1 MSQLRLLNTTLFLIL
16 TFFVQESLISRIH
29 FPWHGFSLYVA
40 ALLALLAF
48 EDRTGALVFGFIGGL
63 IMDLAPS
70 AETPFGQWA
79 LAMTFIGYLFSINRE
94 TIGDFTDRP
103 LAFVSFLSI
112 AAALSYLTFLFL
124 GLLLGQENGGF
135 RFNLGVIVVNSLWT
149 FFITPIFL
157 PIIIRVRKFLLSSR
171 DLI

>member
-1 MSQLRLLNTTLFLIL
+1 MSQLRLINTSLFLLL
-16 TFFVQESLISRIH
+16 TFFIQESLISRIH

-40 ALLALLAF
+40 VLLSVLAF

-63 IMDLAPS
+63 ILDLAPS
-70 AETPFGQWA
+70 AVTPFGQWA
-79 LAMTFIGYLFSINRE
+79 LAMTFMGYLFSVNRE
-94 TIGDFTDRP
+94 AIGDFTDRP
-103 LAFVSFLSI
+103 LAFVSFLSV

-135 RFNLGVIVVNSLWT
+135 RFNLGVITVNSLWT
-149 FFITPIFL
+149 FLIAPVFL
-157 PIIIRVRKFLLSSR
+157 PLIIRVRKFLLSSR

>member
-1 MSQLRLLNTTLFLIL
+1 MSQLRLINTSIFLLI
-16 TFFVQESLISRIH
+16 TFFIQESLISRIH

-40 ALLALLAF
+40 VLLAILAF

-63 IMDLAPS
+63 ILDLAPS
-70 AETPFGQWA
+70 AVTPFGQWA
-79 LAMTFIGYLFSINRE
+79 LAMTFMGYLFSVNRE

-103 LAFVSFLSI
+103 LAFVSFLSV
-112 AAALSYLTFLFL
+112 AAAFSYLTFLFL

-135 RFNLGVIVVNSLWT
+135 RLNLGVITVNSLWT
-149 FFITPIFL
+149 FFITPVFL
-157 PIIIRVRKFLLSSR
+157 PAIIRVRKFLLTSR

>member
-1 MSQLRLLNTTLFLIL
+1 MSQLRLLNTSLYLLLI
-16 TFFVQESLISRIH
+16 FFIQESLISRIH

-40 ALLALLAF
+40 VLLAVLAF

-63 IMDLAPS
+63 ILDLAPS
-70 AETPFGQWA
+70 AVTPFGQWA
-79 LAMTFIGYLFSINRE
+79 LVMTFMGYLFSINRE
-94 TIGDFTDRP
+94 SIGDFTDRP
-103 LAFVSFLSI
+103 LAFVTFLS
-112 AAALSYLTFLFL
+112 AAAAFSYLTFLFL

-135 RFNLGVIVVNSLWT
+135 RFNLGVIAVNSLWT

-157 PIIIRVRKFLLSSR
+157 PLIIKVRKFLLTSR

>member
-1 MSQLRLLNTTLFLIL
+1 MSQLRLLNTSLYLLII
-16 TFFVQESLISRIH
+16 FFIQESLISRIH

-40 ALLALLAF
+40 VLLAVLAF

-63 IMDLAPS
+63 ILDLAPS
-70 AETPFGQWA
+70 AVTPFGQWA
-79 LAMTFIGYLFSINRE
+79 LVMTFMGYLFSINRE
-94 TIGDFTDRP
+94 SIGDFTDRP
-103 LAFVSFLSI
+103 LAFVTFLS
-112 AAALSYLTFLFL
+112 AAAAFSYLTFLFL

-135 RFNLGVIVVNSLWT
+135 RFNLGVIAVNSLWT

-157 PIIIRVRKFLLSSR
+157 PLIIKVRKFLLTSR

>member
-1 MSQLRLLNTTLFLIL
+1 MSQLRLINTSIFLLL
-16 TFFVQESLISRIH
+16 TFFIQESLISRIH

-40 ALLALLAF
+40 VLLSVLAF

-63 IMDLAPS
+63 ILDLAPS
-70 AETPFGQWA
+70 AVTPFGQWA
-79 LAMTFIGYLFSINRE
+79 LAMTFMGYLFSVNRE
-94 TIGDFTDRP
+94 AIGDFTDRP
-103 LAFVSFLSI
+103 LAFVSFLSV

-135 RFNLGVIVVNSLWT
+135 RFNLGVITVNSLWT
-149 FFITPIFL
+149 FLIAPVFL
-157 PIIIRVRKFLLSSR
+157 PLIIRVRKFLLSSR

>member
-1 MSQLRLLNTTLFLIL
+1 MSQLRLINTSLFLL
-16 TFFVQESLISRIH
+16 FTFFIQESLISRIH

-40 ALLALLAF
+40 VLLVLLSF
-48 EDRTGALVFGFIGGL
+48 EDRTGSLVFGFIGGL
-63 IMDLAPS
+63 ILDLAPS
-70 AETPFGQWA
+70 AVTPFGQWA
-79 LAMTFIGYLFSINRE
+79 LAMTFMGYLFSVNRE

-103 LAFVSFLSI
+103 VAFVSFIS
-112 AAALSYLTFLFL
+112 AASAFAYLTFLFL

-135 RFNLGVIVVNSLWT
+135 RFNLGVIAVNSLWT

-157 PIIIRVRKFLLSSR
+157 PLMIRVRKLLLSSR